1 MRIMYIN
8 KSRKGTGVR
17 RIFARNEKSLLRLRG
32 WERLMWTFAPPLL
45 RVIMLFHFFIW
56 MAENPPRADKS
67 APTDVQIHLSKCII
81 WLLRLAI
88 ASLGR
93 MILQKMYAN
102 LRALAG
108 IIKGLG
114 TPNYDQ

>member
-1 MRIMYIN
+1 
-8 KSRKGTGVR
+8 
-17 RIFARNEKSLLRLRG
+17 
-32 WERLMWTFAPPLL
+32 
-45 RVIMLFHFFIW
+45 MLFHFFIW

-102 LRALAG
+102 LRAFVG
-108 IIKGLG
+108 IIKESGAAITISSRRLRGLRLYEE
-114 TPNYDQ
+114 TY